1 MIDPAFFTLL
11 IDALAKTI
19 PAEAAQGGDGVAF
32 ARMLLEAWEPS
43 DAMEAALAVRAIAAH
58 LAAMDGFA
66 RAAKPGVSDETAV
79 RLRANAMAAG
89 RQFDHLLQTVRRR
102 RQPAPVATPRAPA
115 GPHITARR
123 TPAGATGRSL
133 P

>member
-1 MIDPAFFTLL
+1 MPLRKPFRPRPRRAGT
-11 IDALAKTI
+11 A
-19 PAEAAQGGDGVAF
+19 VAF

-102 RQPAPVATPRAPA
+102 RQPAPVATPRAPGRTAHNGAPHA
-115 GPHITARR
+115 GGRH
-123 TPAGATGRSL
+123 GRSL